1 MTLIEIPDI
10 LTKSNANLKWFID
23 NHEMLLDKY
32 QEKFV
37 VIDDG
42 QIIDSNT
49 DIKELMDKL
58 KQSNRYYDST
68 LIQYINNRNTK
79 LTI

>member
-1 MTLIEIPDI
+1 
-10 LTKSNANLKWFID
+10 
-23 NHEMLLDKY
+23 MLLDKY

-37 VIDDG
+37 AIDEEQVIE
-42 QIIDSNT
+42 SSS
-49 DIKELMDKL
+49 DIKELMENL
-58 KQSNRYYDST
+58 KQNNRLSDSA

>member
-23 NHEMLLDKY
+23 NHKMLLDKY

-37 VIDDG
+37 AIDDG

-58 KQSNRYYDST
+58 KQSNRLSDSA
-68 LIQYINNRNTK
+68 LIEK
-79 LTI
+79 

>member
-1 MTLIEIPDI
+1 
-10 LTKSNANLKWFID
+10 
-23 NHEMLLDKY
+23 MLLDKY

-37 VIDDG
+37 AIDDG

-58 KQSNRYYDST
+58 KQSNRYSDST
-68 LIQYINNRNTK
+68 LIQYINNRNTR

>member
-1 MTLIEIPDI
+1 VTVIEISDI

-37 VIDDG
+37 AIDEEQVIE
-42 QIIDSNT
+42 SNS
-49 DIKELMDKL
+49 DIKELMEIL
-58 KQSNRYYDST
+58 KQNNRLSDSA

>member
-23 NHEMLLDKY
+23 NHEILLDKY

-37 VIDDG
+37 AIDEEQVIE
-42 QIIDSNT
+42 SSS
-49 DIKELMDKL
+49 DIKDLMENL
-58 KQSNRYYDST
+58 KQNNRLSDSA

>member
-1 MTLIEIPDI
+1 VTLIEIPDI

-37 VIDDG
+37 AIDDG

-79 LTI
+79 LTV

>member
-1 MTLIEIPDI
+1 MSVIEIADV

-37 VIDDG
+37 AIDDG

-58 KQSNRYYDST
+58 KQSNRYSDST
-68 LIQYINNRNTK
+68 LIQYINNRNTR

>member
-1 MTLIEIPDI
+1 MSVIEISDV

-37 VIDDG
+37 AIDDG

-58 KQSNRYYDST
+58 KQSNRYSDST
-68 LIQYINNRNTK
+68 LIQYIKNRNTR

>member
-32 QEKFV
+32 QEKCV
-37 VIDDG
+37 AIDDG

-58 KQSNRYYDST
+58 KQSNRYSDST

>member
-1 MTLIEIPDI
+1 MSVIEISDV

-37 VIDDG
+37 AIDDG

-58 KQSNRYYDST
+58 KQSNRYSDST

>member
-23 NHEMLLDKY
+23 NQEMLLDKY

-37 VIDDG
+37 AIDDG

>member
-37 VIDDG
+37 AIDDG

-58 KQSNRYYDST
+58 KQSNRYSDST

>member
-10 LTKSNANLKWFID
+10 LTKANANLKWFID

-37 VIDDG
+37 AIDEEQVIE
-42 QIIDSNT
+42 SSS
-49 DIKELMDKL
+49 DIKELMENL
-58 KQSNRYYDST
+58 KQNNRLSDSA

>member
-1 MTLIEIPDI
+1 VTLIEISDI

-37 VIDDG
+37 AIDEEQVIE
-42 QIIDSNT
+42 SNS
-49 DIKELMDKL
+49 DIKELMEIL
-58 KQSNRYYDST
+58 KQNNRLSDSA

>member
-1 MTLIEIPDI
+1 MSVIEISDV

-37 VIDDG
+37 AIDDG

-58 KQSNRYYDST
+58 KQSNRYSDST
-68 LIQYINNRNTK
+68 LIQYINNRNTR

>member
-1 MTLIEIPDI
+1 VTLIEIPDI

-37 VIDDG
+37 AINDG

-49 DIKELMDKL
+49 DIRELMDKL
-58 KQSNRYYDST
+58 KQSNRYSDST

>member
-1 MTLIEIPDI
+1 VSVIEISDV

-37 VIDDG
+37 AIDDG

-58 KQSNRYYDST
+58 KQSNRYSHST
-68 LIQYINNRNTK
+68 LIQYINNRNTR